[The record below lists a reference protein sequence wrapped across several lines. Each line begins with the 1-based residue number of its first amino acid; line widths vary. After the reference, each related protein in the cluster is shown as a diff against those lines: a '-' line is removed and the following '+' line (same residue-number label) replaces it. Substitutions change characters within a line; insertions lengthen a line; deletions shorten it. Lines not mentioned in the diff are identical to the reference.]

1 MITSE
6 SAEKSRLSGVAGMR
20 RAAAIFLGIAMLTAA
35 PLAAWGDCK
44 PKRALPKIVL
54 KSMGPC
60 AFDPEQLQFAGDG
73 KQQTSCLIQPVAKRA
88 KLEAPLDAV
97 PEVFA
102 VRVGQSA
109 LLPSREALHTYLSAQ
124 GLADDFAAHLSRP
137 IARANDN
144 DETAPMA
151 RYLVIHDT
159 SGPFLGV
166 TPFPI
171 NIDTHRKI
179 NNLAGHRCEDGWESA
194 HVVIN
199 RSGGMLLGHELA
211 VPWRATKFERAVDF
225 NGRLKGLFL
234 HVEMIQPRHGEYRM
248 VKVKRKGRRGRWVR
262 RGAKNDA
269 IAPMPGFSAAQYDR
283 LALVYTVASVR
294 AERWLI
300 PAFHAVIDNHIR
312 GGHDD
317 PQNFQLAKF
326 AASLERLTERLRA
339 PTQSADGPDAMQ
351 PDTTASVPSAME
363 ENSTMTT
370 DRKKQNG
377 SETNEATEA
386 NEAMNREF
394 GKDRGTPRKDADDI
408 KGDAVQEAN
417 DAARAR
423 RPLP

>member
-171 NIDTHRKI
+171 DIDTHRKI

-199 RSGGMLLGHELA
+199 RSGAMLLGHELA

-234 HVEMIQPRHGEYRM
+234 HVELIQPRRGEYRM
-248 VKVKRKGRRGRWVR
+248 VKVKRKGRWVR
-262 RGAKNDA
+262 RGRKSDA
-269 IAPMPGFSAAQYDR
+269 IAPEPGFSAAQYER
-283 LALVYTVASVR
+283 LALVYTIASVR
-294 AERWLI
+294 ADRWLI

-317 PQNFQLAKF
+317 PQNFELAKF
-326 AASLERLTERLRA
+326 AADLERLTERLQGPA
-339 PTQSADGPDAMQ
+339 QSAATPAAPSPPPETTAGIGGDPKKEAMQ
-351 PDTTASVPSAME
+351 
-363 ENSTMTT
+363 
-370 DRKKQNG
+370 
-377 SETNEATEA
+377 EA
-386 NEAMNREF
+386 
-394 GKDRGTPRKDADDI
+394 
-408 KGDAVQEAN
+408 GDPAPP
-417 DAARAR
+417 R